1 MDRPPEDQ
9 ASWELPGDPK
19 PQLAFVREDVSAKHL
34 IPQNDVAEPQLPH
47 PIPVPPRSV
56 FSRWIQHH
64 VIYSYS
70 GLIAACF
77 LIVGGMFLISTSQ
90 SAADPTATV
99 GLEWRKLNAAGPP
112 GFLAIVLGVVLLV
125 VSRPNRKIPGDI

>member
-1 MDRPPEDQ
+1 MDRSPEDQ
-9 ASWELPGDPK
+9 ASWELPADLW
-19 PQLAFVREDVSAKHL
+19 PQLAFVREEPRPKQVAVAPDVVPEPKL
-34 IPQNDVAEPQLPH
+34 PQLIH
-47 PIPVPPRSV
+47 LPPRSV

-70 GLIAACF
+70 GLIAGCF
-77 LIVGGMFLISTSQ
+77 LIVGGMFLISISQ
-90 SAADPTATV
+90 TADPANF
-99 GLEWRKLNAAGPP
+99 GLGPGKIDAAGPP